1 MNVTKIMIQTEV
13 TTMENT
19 VNVNNKC
26 RVTLTKS
33 GAACINKFNK
43 DYVDEY
49 MKLIAQ
55 FGASGTEIEKAFPTN
70 YKEGDVLECMIW
82 ELMRYFGGYFLAETA
97 EPFVDN
103 EIKFL

>member
-1 MNVTKIMIQTEV
+1 
-13 TTMENT
+13 MENT

-33 GAACINKFNK
+33 GAAWLNKFNK
-43 DYVDEY
+43 NYVDEY
-49 MKLIAQ
+49 MGMIAR
-55 FGASGTEIEKAFPTN
+55 FGASGAEIEKAFPTN

-97 EPFVDN
+97 APFVNN
-103 EIKFL
+103 EITFL

>member
-1 MNVTKIMIQTEV
+1 
-13 TTMENT
+13 
-19 VNVNNKC
+19 
-26 RVTLTKS
+26 
-33 GAACINKFNK
+33 
-43 DYVDEY
+43 
-49 MKLIAQ
+49 MKLIAR

-97 EPFVDN
+97 SPFVDN

>member
-1 MNVTKIMIQTEV
+1 MNVTKIMKQTEV
-13 TTMENT
+13 IIMENT

-33 GAACINKFNK
+33 GAAWLNKFNK
-43 DYVDEY
+43 NYVDEY
-49 MKLIAQ
+49 MGMIAR
-55 FGASGTEIEKAFPTN
+55 FGASGAEIEKAFPTN

-97 EPFVDN
+97 APFVNN
-103 EIKFL
+103 EITFL

>member
-33 GAACINKFNK
+33 GAACLNKFNK
-43 DYVDEY
+43 DDVDED

-55 FGASGTEIEKAFPTN
+55 FGASETEIEKAFPTN

-82 ELMRYFGGYFLAETA
+82 ELMRCFGGHFLSDTCA
-97 EPFVDN
+97 PFVKN
-103 EIKFL
+103 EITFL

>member
-1 MNVTKIMIQTEV
+1 MNVTKIMKWGEV

-33 GAACINKFNK
+33 GATCLNKFNK

-49 MKLIAQ
+49 MGLIAQ

-82 ELMRYFGGYFLAETA
+82 ELMRYFGGHFLSDTCA
-97 EPFVDN
+97 PFVKN
-103 EIKFL
+103 EITFL